1 MLRVV
6 IVDDNRDIVLTTI
19 ELLRAYGH
27 EATGCY
33 NGDEVFACAREFA
46 PDVVILDIGLPG
58 KSGWEVAQQIRSR
71 LPGKQPLL
79 IAMSGEFTK
88 RADKML
94 AEMYGFDHYLVK
106 PFDPQALMAILENI
120 GAGK

>member
-1 MLRVV
+1 M

-19 ELLRAYGH
+19 ELLRACGH
-27 EATGCY
+27 EANGCY

-58 KSGWEVAQQIRSR
+58 KSGWEVAKQIRSR
-71 LPGKQPLL
+71 LPGKQPVL

-106 PFDPQALMAILENI
+106 PFDPKALMAILDTI
-120 GAGK
+120 DAGK